1 MDKKIQFLAAI
12 IFGGLLSALMF
23 IAYSVVN
30 SLYPIER
37 ILPSNVMLIGIVVL
51 GVVFG
56 TRFSIR
62 LNKKIKAKTEQLINS
77 ITPDLHDGEV
87 IEHQWG
93 ASLFFNKEAVGGLLF
108 ITNERCFF
116 QSHNANIQHV
126 NITFPYDDITKIQ
139 AVKTAKI
146 IDSGVK
152 IFTGD
157 KHYSFI
163 ANDSDKLVREL
174 NERLMT

>member
-1 MDKKIQFLAAI
+1 MDKKIQFLVVV
-12 IFGGLLSALMF
+12 IFGSLLSAFMF

-30 SLYPIER
+30 RLYPIEG
-37 ILPSNVMLIGIVVL
+37 ILPSNVMLIGIVIL

-56 TRFSIR
+56 VRFSIR
-62 LNKKIKAKTEQLINS
+62 LNKTIKAKTEQLINS
-77 ITPDLHDGEV
+77 IEPDLHDGEV

-93 ASLFFNKEAVGGLLF
+93 ASLFLNKEAVGGLLF

-116 QSHNANIQHV
+116 QSHNVNIQRV
-126 NITFPYDDITKIQ
+126 NITFPYDGITKVQ

-146 IDSGVK
+146 IDNGVK
-152 IFTGD
+152 IFTSD

-163 ANDSDKLVREL
+163 AHDSDKLVREL
-174 NERLMT
+174 NERLI